1 MTKLT
6 DNIIA
11 LRESGLISNSEA
23 RASLR
28 RLSKQAQFNA
38 DYADHV
44 DSHKRWTKEARAAS
58 LAARVPGFANV
69 ITHPKFAWTGGRS

>member
-38 DYADHV
+38 DYS
-44 DSHKRWTKEARAAS
+44 DSLGSYKRWTNEARAAAT
-58 LAARVPGFANV
+58 AARVPGYANV
-69 ITHPKFAWTGGRS
+69 ITHPKFAWTGGVS